1 MDFSGIKEI
10 LEMVNASDIALFD
23 YTTNDGH
30 LVLDKSLTRS
40 NFKDNVVSQE
50 GNIEVKEEKV
60 ENITSTKIENK
71 AIESSLESVE
81 EEGLTVITS
90 PMVGTFYSSPSPD
103 SESYVKV
110 GDTISKD
117 QVLCII
123 EAMKLM
129 NEIQSE
135 YNGEIKQIL
144 VKNGD
149 MVEYGQPLFKIK
161 EA

>member
-1 MDFSGIKEI
+1 MIEKFNIVWHNTDIK
-10 LEMVNASDIALFD
+10 
-23 YTTNDGH
+23 
-30 LVLDKSLTRS
+30 
-40 NFKDNVVSQE
+40 QE
-50 GNIEVKEEKV
+50 EVKNTVSTVV
-60 ENITSTKIENK
+60 ENNTVEPATT
-71 AIESSLESVE
+71 E

-103 SESYVKV
+103 SENYVKV
-110 GDTISKD
+110 GDTVSKD

-135 YNGEIKQIL
+135 YTGEIKQIL

>member
-10 LEMVNASDIALFD
+10 LEMVNNSDIALFD

-30 LVLDKSLTRS
+30 LVLDKSFTR
-40 NFKDNVVSQE
+40 NNYKDKVVSQE
-50 GNIEVKEEKV
+50 ANVEIKEESI
-60 ENITSTKIENK
+60 ENITPTKIENK
-71 AIESSLESVE
+71 AIDSLEE
-81 EEGLTVITS
+81 DDGLTIITS

-110 GDTISKD
+110 GDNVSKD

-135 YNGEIKQIL
+135 YSGEIKQIL

>member
-1 MDFSGIKEI
+1 MDFNGIKEI
-10 LEMVNASDIALFD
+10 LEMVNNSDIALFD

-40 NFKDNVVSQE
+40 NSKDTVVAQDVNTDIKQE
-50 GNIEVKEEKV
+50 EVKNTVSTVV
-60 ENITSTKIENK
+60 ENNTAEPATT
-71 AIESSLESVE
+71 E

-103 SESYVKV
+103 SENYVKV
-110 GDTISKD
+110 GDTVSKD

-135 YNGEIKQIL
+135 YTGEIKQIL

>member
-1 MDFSGIKEI
+1 MDFNGIKEI
-10 LEMVNASDIALFD
+10 LEMVNNSDIALFD

-40 NFKDNVVSQE
+40 NSKDNVVSQDVNTDIKKE
-50 GNIEVKEEKV
+50 EVKNIAPTVV
-60 ENITSTKIENK
+60 ENNIV
-71 AIESSLESVE
+71 ESANVE

-103 SESYVKV
+103 SENYVKV
-110 GDTISKD
+110 GDTVSKD